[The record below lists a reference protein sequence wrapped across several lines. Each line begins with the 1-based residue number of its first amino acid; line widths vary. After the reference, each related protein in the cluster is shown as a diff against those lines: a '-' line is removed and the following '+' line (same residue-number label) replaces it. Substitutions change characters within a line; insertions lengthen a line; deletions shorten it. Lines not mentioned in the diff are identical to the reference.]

1 VTRFYLS
8 ANSSYND
15 GDILIGGRTIE
26 ALAAGA
32 SSSGSTTVTIPEGT
46 STGNWYIL
54 ARADGEGAVVES
66 SETNN
71 TYARIVKIGP
81 DLVVTALTVPA
92 VGGAGQTIA
101 ITDTTKNVQGGAAGP
116 SRTQFY
122 LSTDTALGASDALIG
137 GRAIE
142 GLAAGAGSSG
152 TTTVT
157 IPEGTA
163 VGSWYIVAKADG
175 EGAVV
180 ELSETNNTFPKPIKI
195 GPDLDITALSAP
207 ATAGAGQAIAVTDTT
222 TNQGG
227 AAADPSRT
235 QFYLS
240 ADTTIGASDILIG
253 ERTIEG
259 LAAGAGSSGSTTVT
273 IPQGTSTGNWHILAV
288 ADGEGVVSETTESNN
303 TSSKSI
309 RIGPDLAVTAM
320 SAPSTA
326 AAGQAIAVTDTTK
339 NQGGGSA
346 DPSRTQFFLSADTA
360 LGEPDVLL
368 ASRDVPSLAAGAS
381 SPGSTTVTIPEGTAA
396 GNWYLIAKAD
406 GEGVVAETAETN
418 NTSTRAIKIGPDLA
432 VTTMSAPS
440 TGGAGQTIAITDTTK
455 NQGGGA
461 ADPSRTQF
469 FLSTDASLGVS
480 DILLGSRNIPSL
492 AAGATSSGPTSVAI
506 PPGTAAG
513 SWYIIAKADGEGVVA
528 ETSESNNTYSK
539 YIKIGP
545 DLDIT
550 ALTAPASAAA
560 GQSIVI
566 TDTTKN
572 QGGGAADPSQT
583 HFYLS
588 ADTTLDASD
597 ILLGSRSIP
606 LLAGGASNAG
616 STTVT
621 VPLGTATGSWYIIA
635 KADGEGVVNETS
647 EANNTFTLS
656 FKII

>member
-1 VTRFYLS
+1 
-8 ANSSYND
+8 
-15 GDILIGGRTIE
+15 
-26 ALAAGA
+26 
-32 SSSGSTTVTIPEGT
+32 
-46 STGNWYIL
+46 
-54 ARADGEGAVVES
+54 
-66 SETNN
+66 
-71 TYARIVKIGP
+71 
-81 DLVVTALTVPA
+81 
-92 VGGAGQTIA
+92 
-101 ITDTTKNVQGGAAGP
+101 
-116 SRTQFY
+116 
-122 LSTDTALGASDALIG
+122 
-137 GRAIE
+137 
-142 GLAAGAGSSG
+142 
-152 TTTVT
+152 
-157 IPEGTA
+157 
-163 VGSWYIVAKADG
+163 
-175 EGAVV
+175 
-180 ELSETNNTFPKPIKI
+180 
-195 GPDLDITALSAP
+195 
-207 ATAGAGQAIAVTDTT
+207 
-222 TNQGG
+222 
-227 AAADPSRT
+227 
-235 QFYLS
+235 
-240 ADTTIGASDILIG
+240 
-253 ERTIEG
+253 
-259 LAAGAGSSGSTTVT
+259 
-273 IPQGTSTGNWHILAV
+273 
-288 ADGEGVVSETTESNN
+288 
-303 TSSKSI
+303 
-309 RIGPDLAVTAM
+309 
-320 SAPSTA
+320 
-326 AAGQAIAVTDTTK
+326 
-339 NQGGGSA
+339 
-346 DPSRTQFFLSADTA
+346 
-360 LGEPDVLL
+360 
-368 ASRDVPSLAAGAS
+368 
-381 SPGSTTVTIPEGTAA
+381 
-396 GNWYLIAKAD
+396 
-406 GEGVVAETAETN
+406 
-418 NTSTRAIKIGPDLA
+418 
-432 VTTMSAPS
+432 MSAPS